1 MSRNLL
7 SNNAISESFM
17 LREQVE
23 KLTPI
28 GKMYLENYK
37 KVRVDEKTIELRKR

>member
-37 KVRVDEKTIELRKR
+37 KVRVNNKTIELRKK